1 MDRTLGHQE
10 LEAADGIALAPGHR
24 SVSDQWQHNAA
35 VIASSVACAVHG
47 CCDGEWAE
55 EEERW
60 DGLE

>member
-10 LEAADGIALAPGHR
+10 LEAAQEFALA
-24 SVSDQWQHNAA
+24 SVQRTASDQWQQNAA
-35 VIASSVACAVHG
+35 VIASAVTCAVHG